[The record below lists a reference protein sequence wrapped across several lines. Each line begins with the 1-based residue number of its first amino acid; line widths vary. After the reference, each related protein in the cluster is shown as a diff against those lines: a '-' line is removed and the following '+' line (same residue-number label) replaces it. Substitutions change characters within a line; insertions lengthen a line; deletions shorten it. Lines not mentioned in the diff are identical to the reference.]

1 MKPDINVCIVI
12 PCYNE
17 EKGFLLEEYSSFIA
31 KHHNV
36 LLCFVNDGSTDN
48 TLKIL
53 TRFKKEYSQK
63 VEIVSYEKN
72 KGKAEA
78 VRIGVLY
85 CNDRYK
91 HKYVA
96 FLDADLS
103 TSLQEC
109 VSLTKYFDNNIEFS
123 FGSRIAKIGSVI
135 DRKKSRFLIGRII
148 ATFISNMLTLKV
160 YDTQCGCKLFT
171 KNLSKQIFADCFIS
185 KWLFD
190 VEIFFRIFELYGKEN
205 SLKKMIEIPLTKWTH
220 RGNSKVKVTYFF
232 NLWFD
237 MYNIRRKYKQTLTK
251 NKLHKNERLLRTR

>member
-1 MKPDINVCIVI
+1 MKLGINICIVI

-17 EKGFLLEEYSSFIA
+17 EKGFLLEEYSSFIE
-31 KHHNV
+31 KNHKI

-48 TLKIL
+48 TLTIL
-53 TRFKKEYSQK
+53 ALLKNKYSQK

-78 VRIGVLY
+78 VRNGIHY
-85 CNDRYK
+85 CNDRYE

-96 FLDADLS
+96 YLDADLS

-109 VSLTKYFDNNIEFS
+109 ISLTKYFDKKIEFV

-148 ATFISNMLTLKV
+148 ATIISDMLKIAV

-171 KNLSKQIFADCFIS
+171 KNLSKQIFDDNFIS

-190 VEIFFRIFELYGKEN
+190 VEIFFRIIEIHEKEN
-205 SLKKMIEIPLTKWTH
+205 ALRKMVEVPLTKWIH
-220 RGNSKVKVTYFF
+220 SENSKVNVTYFF
-232 NLWFD
+232 NLLFD
-237 MYNIRRKYKQTLTK
+237 LYNIRRKYKNTG
-251 NKLHKNERLLRTR
+251 RLS

>member
-1 MKPDINVCIVI
+1 MIPDINICVVI

-17 EKGFLLEEYSSFIA
+17 EKGLLLDEYSSFIE

-53 TRFKKEYSQK
+53 ARFKKKYSQK
-63 VEIVSYEKN
+63 VEIVSYGKN

-78 VRIGVLY
+78 VRLGILY
-85 CNDRYK
+85 CNDKYE
-91 HKYVA
+91 HKYIA
-96 FLDADLS
+96 YLDADLS

-109 VSLTKYFDNNIEFS
+109 VSLTRYFDDNIEFV

-148 ATFISNMLTLKV
+148 ATFISNILELMV

-171 KNLSKQIFADCFIS
+171 KKLSKHIFADCFIS

-205 SLKKMIEIPLTKWTH
+205 SLQKMIEIPLSKWIH
-220 RGNSKVKVTYFF
+220 WRNSKVKVTYFF
-232 NLWFD
+232 NFWLD
-237 MYNIRRKYKQTLTK
+237 MYNIRNKYKHTLVIK
-251 NKLHKNERLLRTR
+251 KSHKTSGYRP

>member
-17 EKGFLLEEYSSFIA
+17 EKGFLLEEYSSFIE

-53 TRFKKEYSQK
+53 TRFKKKYSQK

-85 CNDRYK
+85 CNDRYE

-109 VSLTKYFDNNIEFS
+109 VSLT
-123 FGSRIAKIGSVI
+123 
-135 DRKKSRFLIGRII
+135 L
-148 ATFISNMLTLKV
+148 
-160 YDTQCGCKLFT
+160 
-171 KNLSKQIFADCFIS
+171 
-185 KWLFD
+185 
-190 VEIFFRIFELYGKEN
+190 
-205 SLKKMIEIPLTKWTH
+205 
-220 RGNSKVKVTYFF
+220 
-232 NLWFD
+232 
-237 MYNIRRKYKQTLTK
+237 
-251 NKLHKNERLLRTR
+251 NE